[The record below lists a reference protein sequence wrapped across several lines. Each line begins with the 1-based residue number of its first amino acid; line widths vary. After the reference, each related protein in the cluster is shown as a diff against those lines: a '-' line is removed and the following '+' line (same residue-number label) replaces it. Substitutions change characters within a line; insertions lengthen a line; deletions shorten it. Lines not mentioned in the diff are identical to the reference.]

1 MYTVLLSERPEIK
14 VECGRLPV
22 PFSELLVSPKNVTLG
37 RKRHQI
43 LIGMWATCYSYSHLV
58 HVPLTS
64 ILEKGTPLVMV
75 DILIFSSEISFLSF
89 FTSSTVWHLFCI
101 TWGLNHTSG
110 WAENFPQFRDQL
122 SYELARVVFPGL
134 VFHTEPSLPGSCS
147 YPRNSFVTNMYLMK
161 CEEFCEYQTTGKLF
175 CFCPPRS
182 QHLTPV
188 PKLQLESDIY
198 LTASKHV
205 SPGIFG
211 GQQSPHVKHDT
222 SGEGGSKELLP
233 CLYIERQRKENC
245 DRTSDPVNSTL
256 ICFCTNGKLNL
267 GSLDP
272 KIFN

>member
-122 SYELARVVFPGL
+122 SYALATAASPGL
-134 VFHTEPSLPGSCS
+134 VFHTEPSPPGSCS
-147 YPRNSFVTNMYLMK
+147 YPRNSFVTNMCLVK
-161 CEEFCEYQTTGKLF
+161 CEIVGN
-175 CFCPPRS
+175 
-182 QHLTPV
+182 
-188 PKLQLESDIY
+188 
-198 LTASKHV
+198 
-205 SPGIFG
+205 
-211 GQQSPHVKHDT
+211 QQKPWLV
-222 SGEGGSKELLP
+222 
-233 CLYIERQRKENC
+233 
-245 DRTSDPVNSTL
+245 
-256 ICFCTNGKLNL
+256 
-267 GSLDP
+267 
-272 KIFN
+272 

>member
-1 MYTVLLSERPEIK
+1 MGDFRFLFLGCWSHLKLWRVEGKSTRLWLL
-14 VECGRLPV
+14 CGLCV
-22 PFSELLVSPKNVTLG
+22 QLVSVKN
-37 RKRHQI
+37 I
-43 LIGMWATCYSYSHLV
+43 LIWSMCNLI
-58 HVPLTS
+58 TS

-122 SYELARVVFPGL
+122 SYELARVAFPGL

-161 CEEFCEYQTTGKLF
+161 CEELCEYQTTGKLF
-175 CFCPPRS
+175 CFCPPRP

-188 PKLQLESDIY
+188 PKLQLESDIS
-198 LTASKHV
+198 LTPSKHV

-233 CLYIERQRKENC
+233 CLYMER
-245 DRTSDPVNSTL
+245 
-256 ICFCTNGKLNL
+256 
-267 GSLDP
+267 
-272 KIFN
+272 